1 MFHVDLFLGSPK
13 FFRKHFKNFWA
24 LQGTDFEL
32 DVLLINVKR
41 KKSHDTQE
49 QKIFEVLK
57 KLKTRKVK
65 MFNLALQ
72 NIKLWNKIDF
82 VEKSPMTL

>member
-1 MFHVDLFLGSPK
+1 
-13 FFRKHFKNFWA
+13 
-24 LQGTDFEL
+24 
-32 DVLLINVKR
+32 VLLINVKR
-41 KKSHDTQE
+41 KKSHNTQE

-72 NIKLWNKIDF
+72 NIKL
-82 VEKSPMTL
+82 